1 MGTGSGSAPRRAL
14 GAVVALFLLAM
25 AWVAVWV
32 PFHATD
38 SLIYGRWSRLIGLE
52 GGLDFDDQGIVSGY
66 LHRPLVYVVQGEL
79 WRVFGFHEW
88 IGRVWFYVFLL
99 VLFWVV
105 FRVASADRGTGLT
118 GAIAC
123 VLLIAS
129 PDVVA
134 GGASGLTDIPVAAM
148 CGLVGLVVLVPGRR
162 APIGTA
168 LVIAVASALA
178 VLAKPSAPFALLGV
192 GLALFI
198 GARETL
204 VWRLLW
210 RGVPIAAG
218 AAIALIYDALQ
229 ANHLGLSLSEFLS
242 GANGE
247 PLSAGVTSY
256 YQQLNAQSRSGFILA
271 MEWLGPYL
279 VLPLIFALLYA
290 ALRVAGRRHRLSV
303 TIAVPV
309 ALVLSYLLPALASAH
324 TSGAVGPW
332 DAHRPIAVI
341 GTLAL
346 IVPLWLARDCP
357 EEDVPTR
364 EHLARMLLWA
374 LPPTLVWIVN
384 SPFQTRYLSPAW
396 VPLYAITAV
405 TLWTAMR
412 GLAQRRAA
420 LSWVLVG
427 IIAVLGVVNLRN
439 LDGLGSRPDGSISA
453 VNAVRDLGL
462 TGWFH
467 EAEARRASD
476 PSLGAL
482 HDDTAAA
489 LRDGGRLISV
499 DGRLPFY
506 WPLRTTRSAP
516 QTCAALHGYRV
527 LVVTESATGL
537 DTAREKQLTA
547 AELAEATGGR
557 AAQPSFWKGCPGVTL
572 QAEVPGQFAVFRIGS
587 T

>member
-1 MGTGSGSAPRRAL
+1 VTLQRRVL
-14 GAVVALFLLAM
+14 TAVFALFLAAL

-52 GGLDFDDQGIVSGY
+52 GGLHFDDQGIGSGY

-79 WRVFGFHEW
+79 WHVFGFHEW
-88 IGRVWFYVFLL
+88 IGRVWSYAFLL
-99 VLFWVV
+99 VLVYAV
-105 FRVASADRGTGLT
+105 FRVASADRGGAMT

-123 VLLIAS
+123 VLLVAS
-129 PDVVA
+129 PDIVA
-134 GGASGLTDIPVAAM
+134 GGASGLTDVPVAAM
-148 CGLVGLVVLVPGRR
+148 CGLAGLLVLVPGQR
-162 APIGTA
+162 APALTA
-168 LVIAVASALA
+168 LAIAVASALA
-178 VLAKPSAPFALLGV
+178 ILAKPSAPFALLGA

-198 GARETL
+198 GARDTL
-204 VWRLLW
+204 VWRLVW
-210 RGVPIAAG
+210 RGLPIALGAAVALGYDLVQARHLGISLPDFLAG
-218 AAIALIYDALQ
+218 ANA
-229 ANHLGLSLSEFLS
+229 
-242 GANGE
+242 E
-247 PLSAGVTSY
+247 PLSQGVTSY

-271 MEWLGPYL
+271 MEWVGPYL
-279 VLPLIFALLYA
+279 VLPLIFALIYA
-290 ALRVAGRRHRLSV
+290 VLRVVNRPHRFSV
-303 TIAVPV
+303 TIAAPAAV
-309 ALVLSYLLPALASAH
+309 VLSYVLPALANAG

-332 DAHRPIAVI
+332 DTHRPIAVV

-364 EHLARMLLWA
+364 AHLARMLLWA
-374 LPPTLVWIVN
+374 LPPTLVWIAN

-396 VPLYAITAV
+396 VPLYAILAV
-405 TLWTAMR
+405 TLWTALR

-420 LSWVLVG
+420 LSWVLVA
-427 IIAVLGVVNLRN
+427 IIAVLGLVNLRN
-439 LDGLGSRPDGSISA
+439 LDGMGSRPDGSISA
-453 VNAVRDLGL
+453 LNAVRDLGV

-467 EAEARRASD
+467 EDEARSAAD

-489 LRDGGRLISV
+489 LQGGGRLISV

-516 QTCAALHGYRV
+516 QTCAALDGYGV
-527 LVVTESATGL
+527 LVVTQSATGL
-537 DTAREKQLTA
+537 DAAREKQLSA

-557 AAQPSFWKGCPGVTL
+557 AAQPAYWKRCPGMTL
-572 QAEVPGQFAVFRIGS
+572 QSELPGQFAVFRIGS